1 MLITYLAFLTVKPF
15 LSAVFA
21 GCIIA
26 YIFHPLYRQV
36 NKYLKNTNLSAF
48 LVSVVII
55 LLVTIPLLVLAD
67 NMANEARFFYLRAKQ
82 KLATGNIFDVQCE
95 VGVLCSAIT
104 KLKEWVS
111 NPSFRDYAEDVVS
124 RLSNFVLNQ
133 ASDFVFALPGVLLQM
148 FVAFFVSF
156 YLFKDGNKLIERLK
170 NVLPLKPAFQ
180 REIFHKID
188 QITYA
193 VIYGS
198 IIVALIQGS
207 LGAVG
212 FFVFGISSPILWG
225 VLMSIFALI
234 PFLGTTVIWAPMSL
248 LLIIDGLVDNQTGVL
263 VRGIGLLLFGAL
275 VVASIDNI
283 LKPKLIGARAKVHPV
298 LVLLGVLG
306 GLIFLG
312 FVGFIIGPL
321 ILALFEAFLQV
332 YEKEKS
338 LILK

>member
-1 MLITYLAFLTVKPF
+1 MAFLTVKPF

-21 GCIIA
+21 GGIIA
-26 YIFHPLYRQV
+26 YIFHPLYRWV
-36 NKYLKNTNLSAF
+36 NRYLKSTNLSAF
-48 LVSVVII
+48 LVSIIII
-55 LLVTIPLLVLAD
+55 LLITIPLLVLAD
-67 NMANEARFFYLRAKQ
+67 NMASEARFFYLRAKQ
-82 KLATGNIFDVQCE
+82 KLATGNLLDVQCE
-95 VGVLCSAIT
+95 AGALCVGVN

-111 NPSFRDYAEDVVS
+111 NPSFRDYAEDAIS

-170 NVLPLKPAFQ
+170 NILPIKPSFQ
-180 REIFHKID
+180 QNIFHKID

-225 VLMSIFALI
+225 ILMSIFALI

-263 VRGIGLLLFGAL
+263 IRGVGLLLFGIV
-275 VVASIDNI
+275 VVASIDNV
-283 LKPKLIGARAKVHPV
+283 LKPRLIGARAKVHPV